1 MNKKQNFLNIL
12 LIGSLLIS
20 ALAFAQPQ
28 QVVNAYTTDSTVFIN
43 EIHYDNISNDTGEFI
58 EIAGP
63 AGTDLNGW
71 SLVLYNGASTNLKVY
86 DTKTLTGVIS
96 DSENGYGYIVQN
108 YPVDGIQNGS
118 PDGIALINASN
129 TVVLF
134 LCYEGTFTAADGPA
148 IGLNCTDIGVS
159 ETSNTPVGYSLQLAG
174 TGNSYNDFTWQS
186 ESLATSGAVNNGQ
199 TFATVTNQPIVPTC
213 PASITAVVGA
223 AASDTFSA
231 VDPDGTVTTAA
242 ITSTPV
248 DGISLTGVTA
258 AAANGESLSGT
269 LSIADTVAAGS
280 YNVEITF
287 TNADTPTAQTAACTV
302 PVNLVTSEPIVPT
315 CPASI
320 STQFGTAASDSF
332 SASDVDGVVTIAE
345 ITSTPVAGIT
355 LTAVTAATAN
365 AESLTGTLSIADTV
379 ADGSYN
385 VEITFTNTDTPTP
398 QTAACT
404 VPVTVVNE
412 PIVPT
417 CPASISAFTGTAA
430 NSNFSAS
437 DADGTVTSA
446 AITSTAVPGITLTG
460 VTAASGPGASLG
472 GTLSIADT
480 TLAGGYS
487 VVIQFTNTD
496 TPTAQTATC
505 TVPVTV
511 VNITRIHEIQGS
523 GASSP
528 LIGNT
533 VTVSGIVTADFQ
545 ASTSGF
551 SGYYLQESDSDADAD
566 PATSEGVFVYN
577 PSNAVSVGDKVRF
590 TATVTEYFGMTELTS
605 VSAFSL
611 ISSGNP
617 LPAAVTVSLPV
628 TAVTDFEKYEGM
640 LVTFPQDLVIS
651 EYFEFDQY
659 GEIVLTTSRY
669 LTPTA
674 QYEPGSPE
682 ALAAMDN
689 LLLNSIT
696 LDDGRSPQNADP
708 AYHPNGAIFDLT
720 NLFRGG
726 DTVKNVTGIMD
737 YRYSAFKIQ
746 PTQGAD
752 YTPANPRTAAP
763 EDVGGTLKV
772 ASFNVLNYFTTLNSR
787 GADTVEEFARQRAKI
802 IAAIAAI
809 DADVV
814 GLMEIE
820 NNTAAIQD
828 LVSGLNAATAA
839 GTYAYIDTGVIGTD
853 EIKVAMIYQPAS
865 VTLSGDYEILDS
877 TIDPRFDT
885 TKNRPMLTQSFQ
897 ANNGEIFTVAVNH
910 LKSKGS
916 ACTGDPD
923 LGDGAGNCNLTRTAA
938 AQAIVDWLETDP
950 TNSGSSNY
958 LIIGDLNAYDKEDPI
973 DAIKAGSDDTAGT
986 ADDYTDLIFSHIGEY
1001 AYSYVFDGQ
1010 IGYLDHALASS
1021 SLATLVS
1028 DVTIWHINS
1037 DEPDLIDYD
1046 MTFKADAQDALY
1058 AADAYRASDHDPVI
1072 IGLNLNTAPVAVDDS
1087 YTVDETRQLTVGA
1100 RGVLANDTDA
1110 EGDMLFAELV
1120 TSTAHGTLSLHPG
1133 GSFTYTPNDNF
1144 SGVDTFTYKAT
1155 DGTAYSNIATVT
1167 INVPIIPVTGG
1178 TTIYLPLILR

>member
-1 MNKKQNFLNIL
+1 MNKKQSFLNIL

-20 ALAFAQPQ
+20 ALAFVQPQ
-28 QVVNAYTTDSTVFIN
+28 QVVKAYTTDSTVFIN
-43 EIHYDNISNDTGEFI
+43 EIHYDDGSTDANEGV

-63 AGTDLNGW
+63 AGTNLAGW
-71 SLVLYNGASTNLKVY
+71 ALVPYNGSGGATYSITPLSGTITNQQ
-86 DTKTLTGVIS
+86 
-96 DSENGYGYIVQN
+96 NGYGTLFFAIS
-108 YPVDGIQNGS
+108 GLQNGA
-118 PDGIALINASN
+118 PDGIALVNTSN
-129 TVVLF
+129 TVVMF
-134 LCYEGTFTAADGPA
+134 LSYEGSFAATSGA
-148 IGLNCTDIGVS
+148 ASGLTSTDIGVS
-159 ETSNTPVGYSLQLAG
+159 EAGTEADGLSLQLSG
-174 TGNSYNDFTWQS
+174 TGDSYTDFNWQAVS
-186 ESLATSGAVNNGQ
+186 TATSNAVNNGQ
-199 TFATVTNQPIVPTC
+199 TFGTVNQPIVPTC

-231 VDPDGTVTTAA
+231 VDPDGIVTSTA
-242 ITSTPV
+242 ITSAAVT
-248 DGISLTGVTA
+248 GISLTGVTA

-287 TNADTPTAQTAACTV
+287 TNTDTPTPQTAACTV
-302 PVNLVTSEPIVPT
+302 PVNVVTSEPIVPT

-320 STQFGTAASDSF
+320 STPFGIAASDSF
-332 SASDVDGVVTIAE
+332 SASDADGIVTGAV
-345 ITSTPVAGIT
+345 ITSTLVTGIT
-355 LTAVTAATAN
+355 LTAVTAAAAN
-365 AESLTGTLSIADTV
+365 GASLSGTLSIADTV
-379 ADGSYN
+379 AAGSYN
-385 VEITFTNTDTPTP
+385 VEITFTNTDTPTA

-430 NSNFSAS
+430 SGNFSAS

-446 AITSTAVPGITLTG
+446 AITSTAVPGITLSG
-460 VTAASGPGASLG
+460 VTAASGTGASLS

-480 TLAGGYS
+480 TAAGGYS

-511 VNITRIHEIQGS
+511 VNITRIHDIQGN

-528 LIGNT
+528 LVGTT

-551 SGYYLQESDSDADAD
+551 NGYYLQEPDSDADAD

-577 PSNAVSVGDKVRF
+577 TSNAVSVGDKVRF
-590 TATVTEYFGMTELTS
+590 TSTVTEFNGLTELTT

-617 LPAAVTVSLPV
+617 LPTAATVTLPLT
-628 TAVTDFEKYEGM
+628 TATDFEKYEGM
-640 LVTFPQDLVIS
+640 LVAFPQDLVIS
-651 EYFEFDQY
+651 EYFNFDRY

-689 LLLNSIT
+689 FLLNSIT
-696 LDDGRSPQNADP
+696 VDDGRTSQNADP

-737 YRYSAFKIQ
+737 YRNSAFKIQ

-752 YTPANPRTAAP
+752 YTPANPRTATP

-787 GADTVEEFARQRAKI
+787 GANTAEEFARQRAKI
-802 IAAIAAI
+802 IAAISAI

-828 LVSGLNAATAA
+828 LVNGLNTATAA
-839 GTYAYIDTGVIGTD
+839 GTYAYIDTGPIGTD

-865 VTLSGDYEILDS
+865 VTPQGEYALLDS
-877 TIDPRFDT
+877 SVDPDFDSSS
-885 TKNRPMLTQSFQ
+885 NRPMLTQSFQ
-897 ANNGEIFTVAVNH
+897 ISNGKIFTVAVNH

-938 AQAIVDWLETDP
+938 AQTIVDWLETDP
-950 TNSGSSNY
+950 TGSGSSNY

-973 DAIKAGSDDTAGT
+973 DAIKAGADDIAGT
-986 ADDYTDLIFSHIGEY
+986 ADDYTDLIFTHIGEN

-1010 IGYLDHALASS
+1010 TGYLDHALASAG
-1021 SLATLVS
+1021 LTPQVS

-1046 MTFKADAQDALY
+1046 MTYKADAQDAIY
-1058 AADAYRASDHDPVI
+1058 APDAYRASDHDPVI
-1072 IGLNLNTAPVAVDDS
+1072 IGLNLNDAPVAVDDS
-1087 YTVDETRQLTVGA
+1087 YAVDETRQLTVGG

-1110 EGDMLFAELV
+1110 EGDTLFAELV

-1133 GSFTYTPNDNF
+1133 GSFTYTPDDNF
-1144 SGVDTFTYKAT
+1144 SGIDTFTYKAT

-1167 INVPIIPVTGG
+1167 INVPTIPVTGG
-1178 TTIYLPLILR
+1178 TTIYLPFILR